1 MVREDG
7 MAHRTLVAIMDQGTG
22 EIGETLYWVLEE
34 DPECTGPGRI
44 GSEEPARRVVLGAR
58 FMGLMPTGA
67 GHDAVFVTDR
77 LLRNLPAHRG
87 LMIGMVEIC

>member
-1 MVREDG
+1 MAIIEQG
-7 MAHRTLVAIMDQGTG
+7 MG
-22 EIGETLYWVLEE
+22 EIEGTFCWALEE
-34 DPECTGPGRI
+34 DPEPTGPGRI